1 MADQKITALTSL
13 AQADIVSGTD
23 VLPIVDV
30 GAPSV
35 TKKATPQAVVGAS
48 VNDLAQ
54 TWNAAGTTFT
64 AIKMNATDTASAAGS
79 LLLDLQVGSASQF
92 KVGKSGIVTAKAQ
105 VGTITNDNAA
115 AGQIGEIV
123 EATVLVGS
131 AVALT
136 SGTSVDVTSIS
147 LTAGDW
153 DVWGNV
159 AFSLGGGTTITALVG
174 WINSASATI
183 PTNPNGGAYAHF
195 GGDARTFP
203 VGCRRIS
210 LASTTTIY
218 LTVFAGFAVNTL
230 SSFGYIGA
238 RRVR

>member
-1 MADQKITALTSL
+1 MARAYVYDM
-13 AQADIVSGTD
+13 
-23 VLPIVDV
+23 VD
-30 GAPSV
+30 
-35 TKKATPQAVVGAS
+35 
-48 VNDLAQ
+48 
-54 TWNAAGTTFT
+54 TWNVGGTTFT
-64 AIKMNATDTASAAGS
+64 AVKMNVTDTASAADS
-79 LLLDLQVGSASQF
+79 LLMDLQVGGAS
-92 KVGKSGIVTAKAQ
+92 KYKISKGGIVTATAQ
-105 VGTITNDNAA
+105 VGTTTNDNAA

-123 EATVLVGS
+123 ESTVLIGS

-136 SGTSVDVTSIS
+136 TATSVNVTSIS

-174 WINSASATI
+174 WINSVSATI

-195 GGDARTFP
+195 GGDARTFS

-210 LASTTTIY
+210 LAATTTIY
-218 LTVFAGFAVNTL
+218 LTVYTTFAVSTL
-230 SSFGYIGA
+230 SSYGYIGA